1 MHDTEAMIVCEWMNQ
16 MTVADVRA
24 PDHYPTRGDIET
36 RILERR
42 DPTVWPGAHSGP
54 AASEELS
61 AHEARGFH
69 VVQNLLSPAEVQMYW
84 QELERLCADPRT
96 RHDERTI
103 VEKES
108 NEVRSIFEVH
118 RVSERIA
125 KLTRDP
131 RLLDRARQILGSE
144 VYVHQSR
151 INYMPA
157 FRGAG
162 FYWHSDFETWHAE
175 DGMPA
180 PRAVSASIALSDNF
194 PFNGGLML
202 IPGSHQEYV
211 SCAGRTPEDN
221 YRQSL
226 KQQVAGVPTENDITK
241 LACEHGIEQFTGPAG
256 STLWFDSNTMHGS
269 GNNITPHPR
278 SNIFL
283 VFNSVENTPAEPY
296 AAPSRRPEFVASRDF
311 APVTR
316 PSPQRGRHDRA
327 HRGDNRRSDEWRSWP

>member
-1 MHDTEAMIVCEWMNQ
+1 M
-16 MTVADVRA
+16 
-24 PDHYPTRGDIET
+24 
-36 RILERR
+36 
-42 DPTVWPGAHSGP
+42 WPGAHAGP
-54 AASEELS
+54 ATVGELS

-69 VVQNLLSPAEVQMYW
+69 IVENLLSPAEVQTYW
-84 QELERLCADPRT
+84 QELEKLTGDPGT

-103 VEKES
+103 VEPES

-118 RVSERIA
+118 RVSDLVAELA
-125 KLTRDP
+125 RDP

-157 FRGAG
+157 FRGGG

-175 DGMPA
+175 DGMPT

-202 IPGSHQEYV
+202 IPGSHQAYV
-211 SCAGRTPEDN
+211 SCAGRTPEEN

-226 KQQVAGVPTENDITK
+226 KRQDVGVPSEDDITK
-241 LACEHGIEQFTGPAG
+241 LAYEHGIEQFTGPAG
-256 STLWFDSNTMHGS
+256 STLWFDSNMLHGS
-269 GNNITPHPR
+269 GNNITPYPR

-283 VFNSVENTPAEPY
+283 VFNSVENTPGEPY
-296 AAPSRRPEFVASRDF
+296 AAPARRPEFVAGRDF
-311 APVTR
+311 TPVTR
-316 PSPQRGRHDRA
+316 H
-327 HRGDNRRSDEWRSWP
+327 